1 MYLHHHSQGIEM
13 SLTHI
18 NEMAYVKAAV
28 KKLGDVPENFF
39 IYKLAWMGFGEAAF
53 MQLTGAVFREAK
65 KGKNKGEMCIAIKG
79 SEKVTHMT
87 HEEIDIAE
95 VRK

>member
-1 MYLHHHSQGIEM
+1 M
-13 SLTHI
+13 SLGHI

-39 IYKLAWMGFGEAAF
+39 IYRLAWIGTGKAAV

-65 KGKNKGEMCIAIKG
+65 KGKNKGEMCIVIKG

-87 HEEIDIAE
+87 HEEIDKAE
-95 VRK
+95 KEASK